1 MANAARN
8 LTPVTLELGGKAPA
22 IVGPDFPVKTAA
34 ERILWVKMFNAGQ
47 ICTNVD
53 YMFLP
58 KGSEDEFVRHCRRLF
73 AERFPDINGQDYTSI
88 IDERSFT
95 RLQATLEDAR
105 TKGAVLVNLAEQQI
119 RTRSVANLHRIS
131 C

>member
-22 IVGPDFPVKTAA
+22 IVGPDFPVKAAA

-119 RTRSVANLHRIS
+119 PDAKHRIS

>member
-1 MANAARN
+1 M
-8 LTPVTLELGGKAPA
+8 PVGSP
-22 IVGPDFPVKTAA
+22 
-34 ERILWVKMFNAGQ
+34 
-47 ICTNVD
+47 TNVD

-105 TKGAVLVNLAEQQI
+105 TKGAVLVNLAEK
-119 RTRSVANLHRIS
+119 RIPDAKRRKFAPHS